1 MIEYCKQKKVKNE
14 INSCFIEKEYEYV
27 SFFKRVQN
35 RLVGIILI
43 STGLTLGII
52 IYDNRRQLFILWI
65 LNFLVV
71 LIFLF
76 LSIKKSRYYIISL
89 KRKNSNELRIK
100 YLDFFKIKVIES
112 RVENI
117 SIFWKLY
124 LNDFSKAGKLGA
136 KMILKI
142 DEKKIVINDLSNE
155 KFIELYIDI
164 VNLFEIKID
173 KNMRVSLKKSL
184 KYLDYEL
191 SNKVIDLLG
200 D

>member
-1 MIEYCKQKKVKNE
+1 VKNE
-14 INSCFIEKEYEYV
+14 INSCFIEKNYEYV
-27 SFFKRVQN
+27 SFFKRVRN

-43 STGLTLGII
+43 SAGLTLGII
-52 IYDNRRQLFILWI
+52 ISDNRRQLFILWI

-76 LSIKKSRYYIISL
+76 LTIKKSRYYIISL
-89 KRKNSNELRIK
+89 NRKNSNELRIK

-117 SIFWKLY
+117 SISGKLY

-142 DEKKIVINDLSNE
+142 GKKKIVINDLSNE

-164 VNLFEIKID
+164 VNFSEIEID
-173 KNMRVSLKKSL
+173 KDMRVSLKKSL
-184 KYLDYEL
+184 KYLDYKL

-200 D
+200 E